1 LLALTGYVAAARPAN
16 ADMAAAQTAIAS
28 GNFVAAGAALQPLA
42 QAGDA
47 QAQYQWASL
56 ALDGHPVGLTSGQAI
71 SLLIQSAAQGNSHAQ
86 ARLGMAYA
94 KGDHVTVDDFAAYHW
109 LSRASVA
116 PDLTSEERSNVT
128 ALRQSLL
135 ERLAPSQTNY
145 VTNTSP
151 DADADAILD
160 KANQQH
166 AIAAA
171 DKAQA
176 APVDPVATAPLPDS
190 TPPAPTAPDKATGTA
205 KPVTTADTKPSPVK
219 EPVKEIAT
227 VAAITSDP
235 TPTTR
240 KYMVQLESLPSA
252 TIAVTEAQRL
262 QKKYATILQDSP
274 VSVRQ
279 VDLGSKGIR
288 QRVVAGPFDS
298 FDTAKARCTQL
309 SAQKQDCRVISV
321 SD

>member
-1 LLALTGYVAAARPAN
+1 MTGYAATTLPAK

-56 ALDGHPVGLTSGQAI
+56 ALDGHPVGLAPGQAI

-94 KGDHVTVDDFAAYHW
+94 NGDHITVDDFAAYHW

-145 VTNTSP
+145 VADTS
-151 DADADAILD
+151 ADADSS
-160 KANQQH
+160 NQQN
-166 AIAAA
+166 AIPAAE
-171 DKAQA
+171 KAQA
-176 APVDPVATAPLPDS
+176 APADAVATAPLPDS
-190 TPPAPTAPDKATGTA
+190 PPPTPTAPDNATGTA
-205 KPVTTADTKPSPVK
+205 KAATTADTKPSPIKEPVK
-219 EPVKEIAT
+219 EPVKEIAAAT
-227 VAAITSDP
+227 AITSDP

-252 TIAVTEAQRL
+252 TTAATEAQRL
-262 QKKYATILQDSP
+262 QKKYASILQDAE